1 MSTTT
6 RRTRVVLQRP
16 DRFYVGYPEDIAKRL
31 LRDQGVTL
39 TDSPG
44 YKYLLVDTTREVEY
58 HGEPVP
64 AQGVDEVFITV
75 FDPDGSDVELPLDH
89 PLADYDTLVS
99 RRDDV
104 RDVFLPDAYGEDAQ
118 MYRRELVALNRAINR
133 KA

>member
-16 DRFYVGYPEDIAKRL
+16 DRFYVGYPRSIAQRL
-31 LRDQGVTL
+31 LRSEYGQ
-39 TDSPG
+39 TDPNPS
-44 YKYLLVDTTREVEY
+44 LLLDTIREVEY

-118 MYRRELVALNRAINR
+118 MYRRELAALNRAISR